1 MGRWRYHRFF
11 AGCIDMGQ
19 FGISWDIS
27 EEHNEGKI
35 ITAHNADCD
44 AYENRIADL
53 EEERDAAVEFAH
65 TVEREFAAAN
75 ATLERLR
82 EVVQSD
88 EWIYAK
94 HTDDG
99 QMERI
104 EDILYPQPQP
114 PETTP

>member
-65 TVEREFAAAN
+65 TVEREFAAAT
-75 ATLERLR
+75 ATLDALR
-82 EVVQSD
+82 EVVRKKRLWTYRAYDSD
-88 EWIYAK
+88 CMHQVY
-94 HTDDG
+94 
-99 QMERI
+99 R
-104 EDILYPQPQP
+104 ILYPK
-114 PETTP
+114 ETNNE